1 MYKLHRFPGVSNL
14 EYATVDHTCVRKG
27 ISIKQKLD
35 KKKNIFSNN
44 KSITLI
50 SEFTVSYILII
61 ILTYEVVIIY
71 TKTLCIGLETT

>member
-35 KKKNIFSNN
+35 KKKNIKKCEVNYCDLRPITFSQ
-44 KSITLI
+44 
-50 SEFTVSYILII
+50 
-61 ILTYEVVIIY
+61 
-71 TKTLCIGLETT
+71 